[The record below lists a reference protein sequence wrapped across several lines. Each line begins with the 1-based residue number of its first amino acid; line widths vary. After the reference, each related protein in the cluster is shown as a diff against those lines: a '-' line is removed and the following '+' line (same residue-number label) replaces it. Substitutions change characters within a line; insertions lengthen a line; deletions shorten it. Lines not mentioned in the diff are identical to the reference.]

1 MAGHQLAHRGD
12 AGQKAAGEDVALD
25 KIDAFAVVAIAL
37 ILDGDRLQ
45 GHSAARTQA
54 RLAGAEEGR
63 QVALAHRLNHLH
75 RHQFVVLAA
84 QIAVVAE
91 QHLDAILQPGAG
103 HALGSP
109 AVLFPGKGGSGD
121 PAAVMAAAYSASA
134 PQPVPI
140 SSR

>member
-1 MAGHQLAHRGD
+1 MLGK
-12 AGQKAAGEDVALD
+12 KAAREDVALD

-37 ILDGDRLQ
+37 ILNGDRLQ
-45 GHSAARTQA
+45 GHFTARAQA

-63 QVALAHRLNHLH
+63 EVALAHRLNHLH

-109 AVLFPGKGGSGD
+109 AVLLPER
-121 PAAVMAAAYSASA
+121 VVVVTR
-134 PQPVPI
+134 QP
-140 SSR
+140 